1 MRFLSILAMSIS
13 LMLPSISQAQN
24 NVVIE
29 LFTSQ
34 GCSSCPPAD
43 RLVLDLARSDPGIIA
58 LGWHVD
64 YWDYLGWKDEYS
76 SPSHTARQAGY
87 RDHWHLRSL
96 YTPQIVVH
104 GRAEMVG
111 SNSRKVYAAI
121 NEVRSNMDML
131 HIELTTSGG
140 TVNAQIAPAEN
151 NLPEAEILLI
161 RVIPQ
166 VTSEIPRGENAG
178 RTIEYINIVTNVQRL
193 AEWDARAPIEVNGID
208 MSGGP
213 YVLMIQALNF
223 GPILGARMLR

>member
-1 MRFLSILAMSIS
+1 MRFLSAIALYIG
-13 LMLPSISQAQN
+13 LLLPSIVQAQN

-43 RLVLDLARSDPGIIA
+43 QLVLELTNSDPGIIA

-76 SPSHTARQAGY
+76 SPAHTARQAGY

-111 SNSRKVYAAI
+111 SNSHKVYAAI

-131 HIELTTSGG
+131 KIELITVDGMINAHIE
-140 TVNAQIAPAEN
+140 PAEN

-161 RVIPQ
+161 QVIPRAAAD
-166 VTSEIPRGENAG
+166 ILRGENAG
-178 RTIEYINIVTNVQRL
+178 RVIEYVNIVTNVQRL
-193 AEWDARAPIEVNGID
+193 AEWDARTPIDVSGID
-208 MSGGP
+208 MSSGP
-213 YVLMIQALNF
+213 YVLMIQALNY